1 MVAAFACHDAIQNV
15 STAELPQQRRHFE
28 AADYARSATV
38 WGELAAIRERK
49 VSASDSSTLNALDTQ
64 ATSFQKGVDTASARR
79 IRERLVEITRE
90 VYGLA
95 HPATGHSIKNLVALL
110 QEMGDHGAA
119 GKLIEEFLAAARAAG
134 IRLPPNS

>member
-1 MVAAFACHDAIQNV
+1 MFLRPNYRSKDG
-15 STAELPQQRRHFE
+15 TFE
-28 AADYARSATV
+28 AADYARSVTV
-38 WGELAAIRERK
+38 WGELAA
-49 VSASDSSTLNALDTQ
+49 
-64 ATSFQKGVDTASARR
+64 